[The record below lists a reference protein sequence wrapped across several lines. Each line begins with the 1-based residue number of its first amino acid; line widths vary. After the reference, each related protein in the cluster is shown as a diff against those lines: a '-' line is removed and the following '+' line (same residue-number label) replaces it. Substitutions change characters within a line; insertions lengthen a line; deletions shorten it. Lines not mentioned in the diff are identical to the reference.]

1 MKAYFITA
9 TDTDVGKTAVV
20 AGLAAALR
28 KSGVNVGVMKPI
40 AAGRQQKSGFK
51 SHDVEIIAKAS
62 GTNDSEDLINPVFLP
77 AETSPYGASKLLGI
91 PIDMPLI
98 LSKYKELASRHDVLL
113 VEGIGG
119 IMAPI
124 TKNFYI
130 ADMIKAMGTPT
141 LIVCPTSLGTINH
154 TIMTCKMCKDY
165 GISIEGIV
173 INSSDYREPI
183 AENLA
188 ETFSEL
194 TGVDTLGI
202 IPYLKNFDLNKIE
215 EAIEQNFDLKSFSS

>member
-9 TDTDVGKTAVV
+9 TDTGVGKTAVL
-20 AGLAAALR
+20 AGLAFALR

-40 AAGRQQKSGFK
+40 AAGRPQKSGFK

-62 GTNDSEDLINPVFLP
+62 RTSDPEDLINPIFLP
-77 AETSPYGASKLLGI
+77 AEASPYGASKLLGI

-98 LSKYKELASRHDVLL
+98 LSKYKELTLRHDVLL

-124 TKNFYI
+124 AKNFYI

-141 LIVCPTSLGTINH
+141 VIVCHTSLGTINH

-165 GISIEGIV
+165 GISVKGIV
-173 INSSDYREPI
+173 INSSDSREPI

-194 TGVDTLGI
+194 VEVNTLGI
-202 IPYLKNFDLNKIE
+202 LPYLKNFDLNKIV
-215 EAIEQNFDLKSFSS
+215 EAIEQKFDLKSFMA